1 MASTMLAG
9 GTCLHAGFTER
20 AKAELGVC
28 VSDQYQK
35 DLHFWSTLK
44 PLFAS
49 YQGAALLANSSFR
62 DSATMVSKEDYNEK
76 GANIIFEHW
85 AF

>member
-1 MASTMLAG
+1 MLAG
-9 GTCLHAGFTER
+9 GTCLHPGFIER
-20 AKAELGVC
+20 AKFELSACVGAEYRQDV
-28 VSDQYQK
+28 
-35 DLHFWSTLK
+35 HFWSTLK

-62 DSATMVSKEDYNEK
+62 ESATMVSREDYNEK